1 MDYIDAKV
9 TLSAEDNG
17 QFVYVMLNKA
27 MDSKGQWYVPSK
39 PSIGFPSNMFSNNG
53 EPTLQ
58 VLMWA
63 EPLPVST
70 FSPPTSSSSEAVVW
84 VPASPMVVMQFPE
97 RPQVVNIQ
105 QTIMVSIPV
114 DSRIAFANARRRLL
128 QDQQQQEYLYNPA
141 GTIFGQVQAFWFSA
155 ELQAWQPFERQSVKP
170 TLFKIIVPV
179 SPLLLSNNQ
188 YRLQMAVF
196 GVPVPE
202 SSDRRAGTMLPEDG
216 SGNEIEW
223 PVGSTRSLS
232 MTTTVSSVETTK
244 AGPQTST
251 TPAPPPPP
259 TAKSDNNDVLVA
271 VGGAVGGSVA
281 FLLLLCLW
289 CRICGRRRRGSGNQ
303 DCDEDDDESGC
314 DDDNDKRGLLAK
326 KTVQQ
331 QKSLFAVDSF
341 SSGNR
346 GQKKWD

>member
-1 MDYIDAKV
+1 MDYIDARV

-17 QFVYVMLNKA
+17 QFVYVILNKA

-63 EPLPVST
+63 EPLPVAT
-70 FSPPTSSSSEAVVW
+70 FNPPTLSSAEGTW

-128 QDQQQQEYLYNPA
+128 EYLYNPA
-141 GTIFGQVQAFWFSA
+141 GTIFGQVQAFWFST
-155 ELQAWQPFERQSVKP
+155 ELQAWQPFDRQSVKP

-223 PVGSTRSLS
+223 PVGSTRSLTVS
-232 MTTTVSSVETTK
+232 TTASSVETTK
-244 AGPQTST
+244 AGSQTST

-259 TAKSDNNDVLVA
+259 ITGKSDNNDVLVA

-289 CRICGRRRRGSGNQ
+289 CRICGRRRRGSADQ
-303 DCDEDDDESGC
+303 DSDEDDDDSGS
-314 DDDNDKRGLLAK
+314 DEEDDKRKLLAK
-326 KTVQQ
+326 KTVQP

-341 SSGNR
+341 SFANR